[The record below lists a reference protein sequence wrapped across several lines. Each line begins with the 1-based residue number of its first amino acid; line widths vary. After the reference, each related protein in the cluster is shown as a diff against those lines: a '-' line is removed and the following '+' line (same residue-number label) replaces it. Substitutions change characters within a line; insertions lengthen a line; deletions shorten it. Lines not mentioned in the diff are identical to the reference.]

1 MQCHLDFPR
10 SRQALVEACFSKTGM
25 GTHPSHAMQGFSSI
39 NRRYHTTS
47 YYSYRSQRG
56 NRAHGLASRDGLS
69 RIAFVIEY
77 SVLEARGHY
86 FSQAITVVLSYSDA
100 EMSVLIPNAIR
111 FSVILTL
118 KCPFSYRMPSKIT
131 IDIVDRRTSL

>member
-1 MQCHLDFPR
+1 MP
-10 SRQALVEACFSKTGM
+10 SRLPSIAPSSSVEACFSKTRM
-25 GTHPSHAMQGFSSI
+25 GTHLAMLCRVSSSI

-47 YYSYRSQRG
+47 YYSYRSHKRG

-77 SVLEARGHY
+77 SVLEARSRTLLCSGYYRSSH
-86 FSQAITVVLSYSDA
+86 SDA

-111 FSVILTL
+111 SYSDAKSDTL
-118 KCPFSYRMPSKIT
+118 F
-131 IDIVDRRTSL
+131 DRRYRTSTYSVVEL